1 MKSKRAAESQAA
13 SEMPFVYVNMAMT
26 ADGKIS
32 NASRTE
38 SSFGSKADKHRLLVL
53 RSQANAVMAGA
64 RTVDLNRITLGPG
77 SKKYRQMRLDQ
88 CLHEYNV
95 RIIVSGNGSIDTN
108 AEVFR
113 HRFSPIIVLTTE
125 QIGKARLKH
134 LQSVASL
141 VRICGHTRID
151 FPETLRWLWREW
163 GIKRLLCEGG
173 GELNGALFRS
183 ELVDELNLT
192 ICPLILG
199 GRDAPTI
206 ADGIDIHELLNSI
219 PLRLKTMRRIAD
231 EIFLAYDVQ
240 RKLTEAN
247 Y

>member
-1 MKSKRAAESQAA
+1 
-13 SEMPFVYVNMAMT
+13 MPFVFVNMAMT
-26 ADGKIS
+26 ADGKI
-32 NASRTE
+32 ADARRTA
-38 SSFGSKADKHRLLVL
+38 SSFGSKVDKHRLLVL

-77 SKKYRQMRLDQ
+77 SKKYRRMRLDQ
-88 CLHEYNV
+88 CLPEYNV

-108 AEVFR
+108 AEVFH

-141 VRICGHTRID
+141 VRICGHKQID
-151 FPETLRWLWREW
+151 FPETLRWLRREW

-173 GELNGALFRS
+173 GELNGALFHS
-183 ELVDELNLT
+183 EIVDELYLT

-206 ADGIDIHELLNSI
+206 ADGIDIQELLNSI

-240 RKLTEAN
+240 RKLTKQRN
-247 Y
+247 N